1 MDWLMIIEVT
11 GGIVL
16 AFGVALALGLWLFD
30 VQSAPQRSDRF
41 CCIERRTLSG

>member
-1 MDWLMIIEVT
+1 MGWLMIIEVI

-30 VQSAPQRSDRF
+30 VQPAPQRFDPHQDN
-41 CCIERRTLSG
+41 L